1 MEQNQEN
8 PRDWLTQLAEIS
20 DTIDNTFIAE
30 HTKVVVEL
38 PEDKF
43 KKLQT
48 NFREVD
54 NKSEEIV
61 ISISNVDFTFVLKK

>member
-20 DTIDNTFIAE
+20 DIIDNTFISE

-38 PEDKF
+38 PEEKF
-43 KKLQT
+43 KKLQQ
-48 NFREVD
+48 NFREID

-61 ISISNVDFTFVLKK
+61 ILISNVEFTFVLKK

>member
-20 DTIDNTFIAE
+20 DIIDNTFIAE

-38 PEDKF
+38 PNEKF
-43 KKLQT
+43 KKLQK

>member
-20 DTIDNTFIAE
+20 DIIDNTFIAE
-30 HTKVVVEL
+30 HTKIVVEL
-38 PEDKF
+38 PDDKF
-43 KKLQT
+43 KKLQK